1 MTEDAWTPLRQVT
14 SARIALGRSGGSLP
28 TGRRLEFQLA
38 HARARDAVLQHFDE
52 EKFAARLANGVAAGH
67 EVIPVRSAAKNRM
80 EYLLR
85 PDLGRRLLGES
96 REKLAGHPDARAAER
111 GAGVD
116 VLLLLSDGL
125 STKAADIQIEPLLG
139 TLLPLIKRSGWK
151 LAPLVVARHGRV
163 ALQDEVG
170 SLFKAN
176 VALMLLGERPGLLTA
191 DSLGAYFT
199 YAPEVG
205 KNDAN
210 RNCVSNIH
218 AGGIPPAA
226 AAEKLHYLLG
236 QALRLQLSGVG
247 LKDESGPSLGPG
259 AGEVARLTGVA

>member
-1 MTEDAWTPLRQVT
+1 MIEDAWTPLRQVT

-28 TGRRLEFQLA
+28 TGKRLDFQLA
-38 HARARDAVLQHFDE
+38 HARARDAVLQDFDE
-52 EKFAARLANGVAAGH
+52 EKFAARLASGVAAGH
-67 EVIPVRSAAKNRM
+67 EVIPVRSAANNRM

-85 PDLGRRLLGES
+85 PDLGRRLQRAS
-96 REKLAGHPDARAAER
+96 REKIAAHPDAEAAER

-116 VLLLLSDGL
+116 VVLLLSDGL
-125 STKAADIQIEPLLG
+125 STKAANVQIEPFLA
-139 TLLPLIKRSGWK
+139 TLLPLIEKSAWK
-151 LAPLVVARHGRV
+151 LAPLVAARHGRV

-170 SLFKAN
+170 SLFKAK
-176 VALMLLGERPGLLTA
+176 VVLMLLGERPGLLTA

-205 KNDAN
+205 KNDAD

-226 AAEKLHYLLG
+226 AAAKLHYLLG

-247 LKDESGPSLGPG
+247 LKDDSGPSLGPG